1 MVELILLV
9 YVFSVASTVM
19 FIDMHNLM
27 YKPKMSFFWC
37 FLSAFTVLFLIF
49 NEQKQ
54 KNNKMKVNN
63 SLEFIDECS

>member
-1 MVELILLV
+1 MVEFILLV
-9 YVFSVASTVM
+9 YVFSVALTVM

-37 FLSAFTVLFLIF
+37 IFSIFTVLFLIF
-49 NEQKQ
+49 NEYKQ
-54 KNNKMKVNN
+54 KNKMIVNN